1 MLQYCTMQ
9 INHNYISFHSERY
22 TDGDP
27 VYHGQFFQIRQT
39 QACSCSMHRFGKFGF
54 LFYVPAVRIVS
65 GYPVFSTSAVSAFS
79 SRKVFLSFP
88 DIRKQSHL
96 PSFLTHT
103 ERFPLQFFCQALYS
117 DVLHM
122 PIFPASDAIHVPAEI
137 FGSVPAHGTSGLCH
151 WES

>member
-9 INHNYISFHSERY
+9 INHNDISFHSERY

-27 VYHGQFFQIRQT
+27 VYHGQLFQIRQR
-39 QACSCSMHRFGKFGF
+39 QACSYSRHRFGKSVF

-96 PSFLTHT
+96 PYFLMHKK
-103 ERFPLQFFCQALYS
+103 RFPLQFFCQALYS

-122 PIFPASDAIHVPAEI
+122 PIFPAPDAIHVPAEI
-137 FGSVPAHGTSGLCH
+137 FGSAPAHGTSGLCH